1 MTYPRSERPI
11 TGRPSKPFGATSTE
25 SDSNHPLDL
34 DPHLLRPPIL
44 IQTVENSPILQT
56 WGTTGAEVLGRL
68 ASGTP
73 PEGQRWVLGLIGS
86 AWCDGAGWLCQ
97 IAWPTHSGPT
107 FRSILILGDRDVPS
121 AGQILRLAPPW
132 SDVVHLIAPMPAIAS
147 IRIPSVSSLWVGAA
161 LDSALFVALDEVP
174 MRVDS

>member
-1 MTYPRSERPI
+1 MTYPRSERPTI
-11 TGRPSKPFGATSTE
+11 SRPSRPFGATRME
-25 SDSNHPLDL
+25 QDPNNLLDL
-34 DPHLLRPPIL
+34 DSPLLQPPKL
-44 IQTVENSPILQT
+44 IQAVADSPILLA
-56 WGTTGAEVLGRL
+56 WGATGAEALARL
-68 ASGTP
+68 ASENP
-73 PEGQRWVLGLIGS
+73 PEAQMWVLGLIGS
-86 AWCDGAGWLCQ
+86 VWCEGPGWLCQ